1 VKEREVEEAK
11 EVKEH
16 GRNIAAFFDL
26 DGTLTA
32 LPSLEQRFFR
42 MLRYRHAIATKNH
55 WRWLAEAVRLAPRGA
70 SAIWHGNKM
79 YLRGVAVD
87 QLGKCGL
94 KPAATFFGDALLR
107 VAWHAGEGHT
117 IVIVSGTLEP
127 LANDAARAIED
138 ELAARGIFPA
148 IRVCAT
154 RLEEMDGLWTG
165 RILGEA
171 MFGKEKL
178 RVVLRMAARMKLD
191 LAQCYAYADSS
202 SDRWLLAA
210 VGRPSAVN
218 PSKDLARLART
229 RRWPV
234 LNWEGKENLTPRHP
248 DRVGASAGRREV
260 AEKNQLPSV
269 IA

>member
-1 VKEREVEEAK
+1 
-11 EVKEH
+11 
-16 GRNIAAFFDL
+16 
-26 DGTLTA
+26 
-32 LPSLEQRFFR
+32 
-42 MLRYRHAIATKNH
+42 
-55 WRWLAEAVRLAPRGA
+55 
-70 SAIWHGNKM
+70 
-79 YLRGVAVD
+79 
-87 QLGKCGL
+87 
-94 KPAATFFGDALLR
+94 
-107 VAWHAGEGHT
+107 
-117 IVIVSGTLEP
+117 
-127 LANDAARAIED
+127 
-138 ELAARGIFPA
+138 
-148 IRVCAT
+148 
-154 RLEEMDGLWTG
+154 MDGRWTG

-178 RVVLRMAARMKLD
+178 RIVLRMAARMKLD

-234 LNWEGKENLTPRHP
+234 LNWEGKENLTPRHA